1 MVNGTTQLPWD
12 GSVENCASRAVSALL
27 DDYVECYHEWR
38 RASEEVVI
46 VRNEVCASTR
56 YYGKH
61 ESLIVAAMHVLPKE
75 AAAFTAAESHWFFL
89 LRRAEAI
96 IDVHARMLRVAQ
108 AIGVG
113 SECMD
118 VDSHLLLLLSESA
131 GTLSGLTATFAA
143 KPTTQRS
150 AEGDDSSSS
159 EESEAESVNEEDSA
173 AEGESSEEE

>member
-12 GSVENCASRAVSALL
+12 GSVENCSRRAVSALL

-46 VRNEVCASTR
+46 VRKEVCASTR

-61 ESLIVAAMHVLPKE
+61 ESLIVAAMCKLPKE
-75 AAAFTAAESHWFFL
+75 AAPFTAAESHWFFL

-108 AIGVG
+108 AIGVR

-143 KPTTQRS
+143 KPDQRS

-159 EESEAESVNEEDSA
+159 EESGAESVNEEDSA
-173 AEGESSEEE
+173 AEGESSEED